1 MSEKSSAIFT
11 RDDKYLNE
19 RYGWGPIPH
28 LLPWWQVGD
37 VILLTQGWKD
47 RPTGW
52 ARVKSGVVDL
62 DRLEVVRL

>member
-1 MSEKSSAIFT
+1 MSAIFQ
-11 RDDKYLNE
+11 RGDKYLNE

-28 LLPWWQVGD
+28 LFPWWQVGD

-47 RPTGW
+47 RPTGY
-52 ARVKSGVVDL
+52 ARVSGKVIDL